1 MLFSAGTSLLTT
13 FRVAAT
19 IYHLFLAED
28 NSPDLFAQLKRIHS
42 MVPYTVMKNV
52 IRIAN
57 PAAVMS
63 GVLDLFLA
71 QPFGSR
77 SLLQRIFGMAIND
90 GISAVQKTI
99 DTLSSSK
106 IKDPVL
112 CDKIKAYTDSD
123 EAVKGIIR
131 QQAESEQVDILVA
144 VLRSDFFEPELSE
157 EQIGT
162 VFNAYVAWNNAVE
175 NVRDHMRVKPGKM
188 KPPRMAEKHG

>member
-1 MLFSAGTSLLTT
+1 
-13 FRVAAT
+13 
-19 IYHLFLAED
+19 
-28 NSPDLFAQLKRIHS
+28 

-90 GISAVQKTI
+90 GISAVQKSI
-99 DTLSSSK
+99 DTLCASR
-106 IKDPVL
+106 IKDSVL
-112 CDKIKAYTDSD
+112 CEKIKAYTNAD
-123 EAVKGIIR
+123 EDVKAIIR
-131 QQAESEQVDILVA
+131 QQADAEQVDILVA
-144 VLRSDFFEPELSE
+144 ILRCGYFEPELSS

-175 NVRDHMRVKPGKM
+175 NVMHHGPSASFCFKKLIWWSGRRRNA
-188 KPPRMAEKHG
+188 PRSRAFCSSQAAPEAVP